1 MGVTRLKRKAKRNKQ
16 TAAKRQH
23 SIKQLSSKPVI
34 KNIDKEAIKASF
46 GTPSAKKE
54 KEQGEE
60 KKRLKDQINEC
71 PGS

>member
-46 GTPSAKKE
+46 GTPSAKNE

>member
-1 MGVTRLKRKAKRNKQ
+1 MGITRLKRKAKRNKQ

-23 SIKQLSSKPVI
+23 NIKQQGSKPVI

-46 GTPSAKKE
+46 GTPSAE

-60 KKRLKDQINEC
+60 KKA
-71 PGS
+71 

>member
-1 MGVTRLKRKAKRNKQ
+1 MEHFSTFAPHFEKKLSEMGITRLKRKAKRNKQ

-46 GTPSAKKE
+46 GTPSVKKA
-54 KEQGEE
+54 
-60 KKRLKDQINEC
+60 
-71 PGS
+71 